1 MIARQPAKVHTAF
14 NPVVFEVQTS
24 LEQVEMTV
32 RIGSDVIELT
42 KEAFNGIVLF
52 DISPIL
58 TKAFKDAGMVGN
70 GTYWEDYYL
79 SVNYNVKLEGQEI
92 YFTAVNSVV
101 QAGESSSLVAKQG
114 SFLTKFDRLR
124 FYPGYERVISVLG
137 FDEANYFNFEGESQR
152 AVNIS
157 GKVYNTNVKESN
169 YIAISNN
176 TGVEEYLTTNDDVVI
191 TDNLGNPIVIVRGS
205 AGLTIKRKYIDTCC
219 VPQQPFYVR
228 WVNTLGGRDYWM
240 FSYRQYESNSIA
252 ERKEFIPYTDTSE
265 VSSFTKTLSLKGK
278 QTITAGAGNLN
289 SNEYEALK
297 DIIYS
302 PRVEYYNEELGK
314 WIEVQI
320 DDVELSNDT
329 RSFVHGLALNFLL
342 STRQMQF

>member
-1 MIARQPAKVHTAF
+1 MITKQPDAVHTAF
-14 NPVVFEVQTS
+14 NPVIFEVQTALS
-24 LEQVEMTV
+24 QVALDV
-32 RIGSDVIELT
+32 RIGTEVVALN
-42 KEAFNGIVLF
+42 KEAFNGVAVF

-58 TKAFKDAGMVGN
+58 SKAFKDTGMIGN
-70 GTYWEDYYL
+70 GTYWEDSYL
-79 SVNYNVKLEGQEI
+79 AVNYNVKLEGQEI

-124 FYPGYERVISVLG
+124 FYPGYDRVLSVLG
-137 FDEANYFNFEGESQR
+137 FNEANYFNFEGESQR

-157 GKVYNTNVKESN
+157 GKVYNFNLKESD

-176 TGVEEYLTTNDDVVI
+176 TGVAEYLTTNDDVVI
-191 TDNLGNPIVIVRGS
+191 TDNLGNPIVIIRGS

-219 VPQQPFYVR
+219 IPQQPFYVR

-252 ERKEFIPYTDTSE
+252 ERKEFIPYADTSE

-289 SNEYEALK
+289 SNEHDALK

-302 PRVEYYNEELGK
+302 PRVEYYNEELMS
-314 WIEVQI
+314 WIEVRI
-320 DDVELSNDT
+320 DDVELSNDS
-329 RSFVHGLALNFLL
+329 RSFVHGLSLNFLL
-342 STRQMQF
+342 PTRQMQF

>member
-1 MIARQPAKVHTAF
+1 MITKQPDKVHAAF
-14 NPVVFEVQTS
+14 NPVVFEVQTA
-24 LEQVEMTV
+24 LDNVEMAV
-32 RIGSDVIELT
+32 RTSNEVINLK
-42 KEAFNGIVLF
+42 KEAFNGVAVF

-58 TKAFKDAGMVGN
+58 AKAFKDVEMVGN
-70 GTYWEDYYL
+70 RTYWEDGYL

-92 YFTAVNSVV
+92 LFTAVNSAV
-101 QAGESSSLVAKQG
+101 QAGESSSLTGKQG

-157 GKVYNTNVKESN
+157 GKVYNTNIKESN

-176 TGVEEYLTTNDDVVI
+176 TGVDEYLTTNDDVII
-191 TDNLGNPIVIVRGS
+191 TDNLGNPIVIIRGS
-205 AGLTIKRKYIDTCC
+205 AGLVVKRKYIDTYCI
-219 VPQQPFYVR
+219 PNHPLYVR
-228 WVNTLGGRDYWM
+228 WINALGGRDYWM
-240 FSYRQYESNSIA
+240 FSYRQYESNSIS
-252 ERKEFIPYTDTSE
+252 ERKEFTPYSNTSE

-278 QTITAGAGNLN
+278 QTITAGTGNLN
-289 SNEYEALK
+289 NNEYEALK

-302 PRVEYYNEELGK
+302 PRVEYYNEELQK

-320 DDVELSNDT
+320 EDVELTSDK
-329 RSFVHGLALNFLL
+329 RSFVHGLELSFLL
-342 STRQMQF
+342 PTRQMQF

>member
-1 MIARQPAKVHTAF
+1 MITKQPDVVHTAF
-14 NPVVFEVQTS
+14 NPVIFEVQTALS
-24 LEQVEMTV
+24 QVALDV
-32 RIGSDVIELT
+32 RIGTEVVALN
-42 KEAFNGIVLF
+42 KEAFNGLAVF

-58 TKAFKDAGMVGN
+58 SKAFKDTGMIGN
-70 GTYWEDYYL
+70 GTYWEDSYL
-79 SVNYNVKLEGQEI
+79 AVNYNVKLEGQKI

-124 FYPGYERVISVLG
+124 FYPGYDRVLSVLG
-137 FDEANYFNFEGESQR
+137 FNEANYFNFEGESQR

-157 GKVYNTNVKESN
+157 GKVYNFNLKESD

-176 TGVEEYLTTNDDVVI
+176 TGVDEYLTTNDDVVI
-191 TDNLGNPIVIVRGS
+191 TDNLGNPIVIIRGS

-219 VPQQPFYVR
+219 IPQQPFYVR

-252 ERKEFIPYTDTSE
+252 ERKEFIPYADTSE

-278 QTITAGAGNLN
+278 QAITAGAGNLN
-289 SNEYEALK
+289 SNEHDALK

-302 PRVEYYNEELGK
+302 PRVEYYNEELMS
-314 WIEVQI
+314 WIEVRI
-320 DDVELSNDT
+320 DDVELSNDS
-329 RSFVHGLALNFLL
+329 RSFVHGLSLNFLL
-342 STRQMQF
+342 PTRQMQF